1 MKRSI
6 KLDKLNTETFAKSD
20 NMMFSKTRKENLTMS
35 GNLHYVEQ
43 WKMRN

>member
-6 KLDKLNTETFAKSD
+6 KLDKINTKTFAKSD
-20 NMMFSKTRKENLTMS
+20 NMMFSKSRKENLTML